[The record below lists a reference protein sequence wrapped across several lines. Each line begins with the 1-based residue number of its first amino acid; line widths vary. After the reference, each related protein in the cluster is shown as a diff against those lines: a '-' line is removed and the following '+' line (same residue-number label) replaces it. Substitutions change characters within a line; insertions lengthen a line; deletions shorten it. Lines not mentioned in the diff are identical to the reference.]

1 MKNKRR
7 LYYKIGLIA
16 DGDERLWDA
25 GDELQFHTGW
35 SLKDVQDM
43 RSCNQSIKLVTPDN
57 RVLALEL
64 HERWMRDV
72 SHFRMLCADYMSD
85 EVIRN
90 EKTVNPDI
98 AYRKSEFVGHTFE
111 QERATLYEEKT
122 P

>member
-1 MKNKRR
+1 MKYKRR

-16 DGDERLWDA
+16 DGDERLWGA

-43 RSCNQSIKLVTPDN
+43 RSCNMSIKLVTPEN
-57 RVLALEL
+57 RALAIEL

-72 SHFRMLCADYMSD
+72 SEFRMLCADYMSD

-98 AYRKSEFVGHTFE
+98 AYSKSLEEDALSE
-111 QERATLYEEKT
+111 QE
-122 P
+122 